1 MTETFKQPEN
11 SPNSQDSPSNSF
23 GNNDPQIPSTQSG
36 LGMTEEGMTEEGVS
50 EEQNSDFS
58 ENMELSES
66 ASVSVTAN
74 SEVEEDWGEKSES
87 WEEPSQSSPEVIMD
101 VAPPESSI
109 SELEEVIVI
118 LQQDVASLK
127 SQLDQQVQQ
136 TESFKG
142 QYMRLAADFENFR
155 RRTAK
160 EKEELET
167 KIKKNTV
174 TELLGA
180 IDSFE
185 RARSQIKP
193 GSEGEMAIHKSYQG
207 VYKQLVDGLKR
218 LGVSAMR
225 PEGEQFD
232 PNYHEAV
239 FREPTNE
246 HSEGTVLEQL
256 VRGYF
261 LNDQVLRHA
270 MVKVA
275 MPKEEENEGDLE
287 TTQIA
292 SEDEEISLS
301 A

>member
-1 MTETFKQPEN
+1 MTESFKQPEVQP
-11 SPNSQDSPSNSF
+11 SQTPNHPLDNTSDSFDHNINQTSGDHTEIESQEDQSDLSNAQVSVSPS
-23 GNNDPQIPSTQSG
+23 
-36 LGMTEEGMTEEGVS
+36 
-50 EEQNSDFS
+50 
-58 ENMELSES
+58 
-66 ASVSVTAN
+66 
-74 SEVEEDWGEKSES
+74 SEVEEDWSEKTES
-87 WEEPSQSSPEVIMD
+87 TPETSATSTEGLAD
-101 VAPPESSI
+101 QAQEQAST
-109 SELEEVIVI
+109 SELEQVISI
-118 LQQDVASLK
+118 LQQDVASWK
-127 SQLDQQVQQ
+127 GQLDQQIQQ

-160 EKEELET
+160 EKEELEYQ
-167 KIKKNTV
+167 IKKNTV

-193 GSEGEMAIHKSYQG
+193 GTDGEMTIHKSYQG
-207 VYKQLVDGLKR
+207 VYKQLVDGLKK

-239 FREPTNE
+239 FREQTND
-246 HSEGTVLEQL
+246 HPEGTVLEQL

-261 LNDQVLRHA
+261 LNDKVLRHA

-275 MPKEEENEGDLE
+275 APKEDEVIEEI
-287 TTQIA
+287 TQA
-292 SEDEEISLS
+292 VTQTEEISS
-301 A
+301 NA

>member
-11 SPNSQDSPSNSF
+11 SPNSQDSSSNSF
-23 GNNDPQIPSTQSG
+23 DNNDPQIPSTQAEM
-36 LGMTEEGMTEEGVS
+36 GMTEEQKS
-50 EEQNSDFS
+50 EFS
-58 ENMELSES
+58 ENIPLSDS

-74 SEVEEDWGEKSES
+74 SETEEDWGEKSES
-87 WEEPSQSSPEVIMD
+87 WEDTSVPSPEVIME
-101 VAPPESSI
+101 VAPTESST
-109 SELEEVIVI
+109 SELEQVIAI

-167 KIKKNTV
+167 QIKKNTV

-275 MPKEEENEGDLE
+275 MPKEDENEGDQE
-287 TTQIA
+287 ITPIA
-292 SEDEEISLS
+292 DEDKEISLS
-301 A
+301 T

>member
-1 MTETFKQPEN
+1 MTETFKQPEVQPEN
-11 SPNSQDSPSNSF
+11 LNHQPENTSDSVEINQTLASETEMTGLEEAPSDLNEA
-23 GNNDPQIPSTQSG
+23 Q
-36 LGMTEEGMTEEGVS
+36 V
-50 EEQNSDFS
+50 
-58 ENMELSES
+58 
-66 ASVSVTAN
+66 SVSSS
-74 SEVEEDWGEKSES
+74 SEVEEDWSQKTES
-87 WEEPSQSSPEVIMD
+87 NASAIPDLTVDLSEEPPSN
-101 VAPPESSI
+101 A
-109 SELEEVIVI
+109 ELEQVISI

-155 RRTAK
+155 RRTGK
-160 EKEELET
+160 EKEELEYQ
-167 KIKKNTV
+167 IKKNTV

-193 GSEGEMAIHKSYQG
+193 GTDGEMTIHKSYQG
-207 VYKQLVDGLKR
+207 VYKQLVDGLKK

-239 FREPTNE
+239 FREHTNE
-246 HSEGTVLEQL
+246 HPEGTVLEQL

-261 LNDQVLRHA
+261 LNDKVLRHA

-275 MPKEEENEGDLE
+275 APKEETEEVIEEITE
-287 TTQIA
+287 TA
-292 SEDEEISLS
+292 PPAEEISS
-301 A
+301 NT

>member
-1 MTETFKQPEN
+1 MTESFKQPEVQP
-11 SPNSQDSPSNSF
+11 SQTPNHPLDNTSDSFDHNINQTSDDHTEIESQEDQSDLSNAQVSVSPS
-23 GNNDPQIPSTQSG
+23 
-36 LGMTEEGMTEEGVS
+36 
-50 EEQNSDFS
+50 
-58 ENMELSES
+58 
-66 ASVSVTAN
+66 
-74 SEVEEDWGEKSES
+74 SEVEEDWSEKTES
-87 WEEPSQSSPEVIMD
+87 TPETSATSTEGLAD
-101 VAPPESSI
+101 QAQEQAST
-109 SELEEVIVI
+109 SELEQVISI
-118 LQQDVASLK
+118 LQQDVASWK
-127 SQLDQQVQQ
+127 GQLDQQIQQ

-160 EKEELET
+160 EKEELEYQ
-167 KIKKNTV
+167 IKKNTV

-193 GSEGEMAIHKSYQG
+193 GTDGEMTIHKSYQG
-207 VYKQLVDGLKR
+207 VYKQLVDGLKK

-239 FREPTNE
+239 FREQTND
-246 HSEGTVLEQL
+246 HPEGTVLEQL

-261 LNDQVLRHA
+261 LNDKVLRHA

-275 MPKEEENEGDLE
+275 APKEDEVIEEI
-287 TTQIA
+287 TQA
-292 SEDEEISLS
+292 VTQTEEISS
-301 A
+301 NA